1 MILLEKLWLAKLNS
15 IAQCGTVT
23 SLNATQFEVAGA
35 IVPTAK
41 TKDELVINLKTK
53 PWTPVIYNNPHNW
66 SEDRIKLEMDKLG
79 LLSLAKIIIKK

>member
-23 SLNATQFEVAGA
+23 SLPANQFHVAESIIPKA
-35 IVPTAK
+35 NNK
-41 TKDELVINLKTK
+41 QELIENLKSN
-53 PWTPVIYNNPHNW
+53 PWTAIIYENPHNW
-66 SEDRIKLEMDKLG
+66 SEEKIKLEIDKCG